1 MSATAATASVE
12 AALAHGLR
20 MLERDPLLAAEQMV
34 TAMSANWQRFCNQMN
49 KAA

>member
-1 MSATAATASVE
+1 MSNPSCAASTAWACCPCS
-12 AALAHGLR
+12 
-20 MLERDPLLAAEQMV
+20 PPKQMV